1 MSYRDTISY
10 NEISTRSRSG
20 DESMSTLYKT
30 HSGEGV
36 ARETVQSVAAPRTS
50 PTTIPPLTD
59 PSLRDVRREPVGG
72 FAGPVAPN
80 APVGSF
86 GNVRR
91 RRWQGKGAFAGDPDR
106 QRQGSF
112 GDVDRDGHGKAN
124 RQPAPAA

>member
-1 MSYRDTISY
+1 
-10 NEISTRSRSG
+10 
-20 DESMSTLYKT
+20 MSTLHKT
-30 HSGEGV
+30 HSSERV
-36 ARETVQSVAAPRTS
+36 VRETVQSLPAPRTS
-50 PTTIPPLTD
+50 PATMPPPTD
-59 PSLRDVRREPVGG
+59 PSLHDVRREPVGG

-112 GDVDRDGHGKAN
+112 GDVDPDGHGKADPH
-124 RQPAPAA
+124 PARAV